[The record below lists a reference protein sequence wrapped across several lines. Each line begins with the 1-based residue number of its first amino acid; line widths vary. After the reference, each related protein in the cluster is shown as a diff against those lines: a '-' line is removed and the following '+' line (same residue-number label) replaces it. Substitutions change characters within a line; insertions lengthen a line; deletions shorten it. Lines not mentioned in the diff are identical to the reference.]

1 MVARALLARQCRR
14 ISKATRPSSFAFSTF
29 PSETP
34 SRPLPGSRVK
44 RLEFAELL
52 QFPASASD
60 AGDAIVHHK
69 KLHGQMVV
77 WGFQYDVFLANVLL
91 HSYSKC
97 GGLRDARRVFD
108 NMPERNL
115 ITWSSVISMYARHS
129 CCSEALMSF
138 VEFQRSSVERP
149 NEYILASLIRGCS
162 QSGGLD
168 EGAQVHGFVV
178 KAGLGQDVYVG
189 TSLVFLYA
197 NNGGIDGARS
207 VFDSLLDKTAVTWTA
222 IISGHV
228 KCGRSEVSLQLFS
241 QMIDAGLLPDKYVIS
256 SVLSACSAL
265 EFVEGG
271 KQIHAHILRREAE
284 MDISVVNVLID
295 CYMKSGMQR
304 TARRLFDHMEVR
316 NMISWTTMISGYMQ
330 NSYDKEALKLF
341 AEMTGLGWNPDAF
354 ACTSVLTSCGSLE
367 ALIQGKQ
374 VHAYT
379 IKANLE
385 FDDFVK
391 NGLIDMYAKCNA
403 LADARKLFD
412 VMDGKNVVSYNAM
425 IEGYSRLEKLEEAL
439 DIFHSMRLASF
450 SPSPL
455 TFVSILGLSTSLF
468 TLELSKQV
476 HGLLSKSGISVDLFA
491 GSSLIYVYCKSSLV
505 RDARLVFEEMNDRD
519 IVVWNA
525 MFSGYSQQME
535 NEETFKLFSELQLSE
550 QRPNGFTFA
559 SVITAASNLASL
571 QHGQQFHSHI
581 IKRGLD
587 FDPFVANA
595 VVDMYA
601 KCGSI
606 REARKAFDLAI
617 CEDVACWNSMITTYA
632 QHGEA
637 RAALQIFEEMIIAG
651 VKPNYIT
658 YVGILCACSH
668 AGLVEDGLHHFN
680 SMPGLGIEPG
690 TEHYACMV
698 SLFGRA
704 GRLKDAVDFIET
716 MPIQP
721 MALVWRSLLSACRNA
736 GDSELGKY
744 AAEMAISWDPTDS
757 GSYTLLSNIFASK
770 GMWFDVKKVRQR
782 MDETGVLKEPGK
794 SWIEVNNEVHVFV
807 ARDQT
812 HYEADLIFLVLD
824 YLILQ
829 IKEIGYV
836 PDNVAVIIDD

>member
-1 MVARALLARQCRR
+1 M
-14 ISKATRPSSFAFSTF
+14 
-29 PSETP
+29 
-34 SRPLPGSRVK
+34 
-44 RLEFAELL
+44 
-52 QFPASASD
+52 
-60 AGDAIVHHK
+60 
-69 KLHGQMVV
+69 
-77 WGFQYDVFLANVLL
+77 
-91 HSYSKC
+91 
-97 GGLRDARRVFD
+97 
-108 NMPERNL
+108 
-115 ITWSSVISMYARHS
+115 ITWSTVISMYARHG
-129 CCSEALMSF
+129 CCDDALLSF

-149 NEYILASLIRGCS
+149 TEYILASLVRGCA

-168 EGAQVHGFVV
+168 EGA
-178 KAGLGQDVYVG
+178 QDVYVG

-207 VFDSLLDKTAVTWTA
+207 VFDGLLDKTDVTWTA

-295 CYMKSGMQR
+295 CYTKSGMAR
-304 TARRLFDHMEVR
+304 TAGRLFDHMEVQ

-330 NSYDKEALKLF
+330 NLYDKEALKLF

-367 ALIQGKQ
+367 ALMQGKQ

-391 NGLIDMYAKCNA
+391 NGLIDMYAKCDA
-403 LADARKLFD
+403 LEDVRKLFN
-412 VMDGKNVVSYNAM
+412 VMDGKTVVSYNTM
-425 IEGYSRLEKLEEAL
+425 IEGYTRLEKPEEAL
-439 DIFHSMRLASF
+439 DLFHSMRLASF

-455 TFVSILGLSTSLF
+455 TFISILGLSTALF
-468 TLELSKQV
+468 ALELSKQV
-476 HGLLSKSGISVDLFA
+476 HGLLTGLQCGLHQSGISMDLFA
-491 GSSLIYVYCKSSLV
+491 GSSLIDVYSKSLLV

-525 MFSGYSQQME
+525 MFFGYSQQME
-535 NEETFKLFSELQLSE
+535 NEEIFKLFLELH
-550 QRPNGFTFA
+550 
-559 SVITAASNLASL
+559 NLASL
-571 QHGQQFHSHI
+571 QHGQQFHSQI

-587 FDPFVANA
+587 FDPFVTNA
-595 VVDMYA
+595 LVDMYA

-606 REARKAFDLAI
+606 QEARKAFDLAS

-637 RAALQIFEEMIIAG
+637 QAALQIFEEMIIAG

-658 YVGILCACSH
+658 YVGILSACGH
-668 AGLVEDGLHHFN
+668 AGLVEDGLRHYN
-680 SMPGLGIEPG
+680 SMCGLGIEPG

-698 SLFGRA
+698 SLFGQA

-716 MPIQP
+716 MPIEP

-744 AAEMAISWDPTDS
+744 AAEMAISLDPTDS

-794 SWIEVNNEVHVFV
+794 SWIEVNNEAHVFV
-807 ARDQT
+807 ARDWT
-812 HYEADLIFLVLD
+812 HYEADFIYSVLH

-836 PDNVAVIIDD
+836 PNDAAVIIDD

>member
-1 MVARALLARQCRR
+1 RR
-14 ISKATRPSSFAFSTF
+14 
-29 PSETP
+29 E
-34 SRPLPGSRVK
+34 V
-44 RLEFAELL
+44 AELL
-52 QFPASASD
+52 QSPPASASD
-60 AGDAIVHHK
+60 ADDPLRYCE
-69 KLHGQMVV
+69 KLHGRIVV
-77 WGFQYDVFLANVLL
+77 WGFQHYVFLANVLL
-91 HSYSKC
+91 HSCSRS
-97 GGLRDARRVFD
+97 GAWRDARRVFD
-108 NMPERNL
+108 NIPERNL
-115 ITWSSVISMYARHS
+115 ITWSTVILMYARHG
-129 CCSEALMSF
+129 CCDEALLCV

-149 NEYILASLIRGCS
+149 NEYILASLIRGCA
-162 QSGGLD
+162 QSDGLD

-207 VFDSLLDKTAVTWTA
+207 VFDGLLDKTDVTWTA

-241 QMIDAGLLPDKYVIS
+241 QMIDAGLLHYKYVIS
-256 SVLSACSAL
+256 SVLSACSAV

-295 CYMKSGMQR
+295 CYTKSGMAR
-304 TARRLFDHMEVR
+304 AARRLSDHMEVQ

-330 NSYDKEALKLF
+330 NLYDKEALKLF

-367 ALIQGKQ
+367 ALMQGKQ

-379 IKANLE
+379 IKADLE

-403 LADARKLFD
+403 LEDAR
-412 VMDGKNVVSYNAM
+412 
-425 IEGYSRLEKLEEAL
+425 
-439 DIFHSMRLASF
+439 
-450 SPSPL
+450 
-455 TFVSILGLSTSLF
+455 
-468 TLELSKQV
+468 KQV
-476 HGLLSKSGISVDLFA
+476 HGLLSKSGISMDLFA
-491 GSSLIYVYCKSSLV
+491 GSSLIDVYSKSSLV
-505 RDARLVFEEMNDRD
+505 RD
-519 IVVWNA
+519 
-525 MFSGYSQQME
+525 
-535 NEETFKLFSELQLSE
+535 
-550 QRPNGFTFA
+550 
-559 SVITAASNLASL
+559 ASNLASL
-571 QHGQQFHSHI
+571 QHGQQFHSQI
-581 IKRGLD
+581 IKHGLD
-587 FDPFVANA
+587 FDPFVTNA
-595 VVDMYA
+595 LVDMYA

-606 REARKAFDLAI
+606 QEARKAFDLAI

-637 RAALQIFEEMIIAG
+637 QAALQIFQEMIIAG
-651 VKPNYIT
+651 VKQNYIT
-658 YVGILCACSH
+658 YVGILSACSH
-668 AGLVEDGLHHFN
+668 AGLVEDGLHHYN
-680 SMPGLGIEPG
+680 SMRGLGIEPG
-690 TEHYACMV
+690 TEHYACVV

-736 GDSELGKY
+736 GNSELGKY
-744 AAEMAISWDPTDS
+744 AAEMAISLDPMDS

-782 MDETGVLKEPGK
+782 MDETGVLKEPGR
-794 SWIEVNNEVHVFV
+794 SWIEVNNEAHVFV
-807 ARDQT
+807 ARDRT
-812 HYEADLIFLVLD
+812 HYEADLIYSVLD

-829 IKEIGYV
+829 IKEI
-836 PDNVAVIIDD
+836 